1 MRKFSGVLTPRING
15 IAALA
20 PQPLPTPPE
29 VKLSMGV
36 RGACQANLVVKVGDT
51 VKVGQLIGEA
61 TEPSAAPV
69 HASVSGTIKAIETI
83 DTLTGERSSAVTIT
97 SDGNQTLWEGI
108 APPQRISTAKDF
120 LDLIKNS
127 GIVEPCAGGAG
138 AEEFSLENCHKLE
151 YILINCLESEPYVAS
166 DARVLA
172 DETENLWEGAKLLKF
187 YLSPR
192 KLILCIGKNNSRAV
206 KAMRELAKGS
216 VGIEIRPISHKYPQG
231 QKNVLV
237 RNVTGRVVP
246 EGGSFADIGTLVL
259 SGTTA
264 AAIATYIKTGKPMVT
279 RCVTVDGCAV
289 TEPKN
294 VIAPIGTPISAL
306 FELCGGLKDNVK
318 KIILGGA
325 ISGLAVPNADV
336 PIDKTTGAVLAF
348 CSEDAKN
355 SSPSSCIKCTRCI
368 KMCPIRLI
376 PPYIETAFELGK
388 VENLRKYRAD
398 LCIEC
403 GCCAYVC
410 PSKRPLSQVLALS
423 KSILKKEEAK

>member
-1 MRKFSGVLTPRING
+1 
-15 IAALA
+15 
-20 PQPLPTPPE
+20 
-29 VKLSMGV
+29 
-36 RGACQANLVVKVGDT
+36 
-51 VKVGQLIGEA
+51 
-61 TEPSAAPV
+61 
-69 HASVSGTIKAIETI
+69 
-83 DTLTGERSSAVTIT
+83 
-97 SDGNQTLWEGI
+97 
-108 APPQRISTAKDF
+108 
-120 LDLIKNS
+120 
-127 GIVEPCAGGAG
+127 
-138 AEEFSLENCHKLE
+138 
-151 YILINCLESEPYVAS
+151 
-166 DARVLA
+166 
-172 DETENLWEGAKLLKF
+172 
-187 YLSPR
+187 
-192 KLILCIGKNNSRAV
+192 
-206 KAMRELAKGS
+206 
-216 VGIEIRPISHKYPQG
+216 
-231 QKNVLV
+231 
-237 RNVTGRVVP
+237 VP

-259 SGTTA
+259 SATTT

-294 VIAPIGTPISAL
+294 IIAPVGTPISAL

-355 SSPSSCIKCTRCI
+355 STPSSCIKCTRCV